1 MDMSKFDIDIAII
14 GGGPSGLTAGIYA
27 ARSMRRTTLF
37 EKGAVGGQI
46 ATTHLVENYPGFVEG
61 ATGPDLSFAMLDQA
75 KRFDMKHVM
84 ADVTAIKHE
93 GDHFVLE
100 HSEGKSTAATVILA
114 TGARH
119 RELGL
124 PKEREFFGSNGISI
138 CATCDGWAYKDK
150 PVVVVGGGD
159 AAMDEGLFLTKYATK
174 VTVVHRRDTLRASA
188 ILQERALKHEKME
201 FKWDSAVKEILGS
214 ERVEGVRVANLK
226 TGEEEDLATEGL
238 FIFIGHLP
246 NTELVQDLVELDETG
261 YAVVDPWTMGTE
273 TPGLFVAGDNRIH
286 SPRQMVTAAGDG
298 CLAAIQAD
306 RYLNES

>member
-1 MDMSKFDIDIAII
+1 
-14 GGGPSGLTAGIYA
+14 
-27 ARSMRRTTLF
+27 
-37 EKGAVGGQI
+37 
-46 ATTHLVENYPGFVEG
+46 
-61 ATGPDLSFAMLDQA
+61 
-75 KRFDMKHVM
+75 
-84 ADVTAIKHE
+84 
-93 GDHFVLE
+93 
-100 HSEGKSTAATVILA
+100 
-114 TGARH
+114 
-119 RELGL
+119 
-124 PKEREFFGSNGISI
+124 
-138 CATCDGWAYKDK
+138 
-150 PVVVVGGGD
+150 
-159 AAMDEGLFLTKYATK
+159 
-174 VTVVHRRDTLRASA
+174 
-188 ILQERALKHEKME
+188 ME